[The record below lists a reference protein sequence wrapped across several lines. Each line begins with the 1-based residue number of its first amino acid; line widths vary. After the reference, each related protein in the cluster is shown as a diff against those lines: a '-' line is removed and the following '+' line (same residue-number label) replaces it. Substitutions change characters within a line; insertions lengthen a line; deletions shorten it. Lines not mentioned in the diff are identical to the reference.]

1 MPMYQPEIET
11 MSQEQIRKLQS
22 ERLVKQVRHVYD
34 NVPYYRAKMEEK
46 GITPED
52 IHGVEDLHKLPF
64 LTKSDLRDA
73 YPYGLLATPLQDC
86 VRIQST
92 SGTTGRRVVA
102 FYTQHDVDLW
112 EDCCARA
119 IMAAGGTAEDVVH
132 VSYGYGLFTGG
143 AGLHGGSHKV
153 GSLTLPMSSGNTD
166 RQIQFMCDL
175 GSTIL
180 CCTPSYAAF
189 LAESVLERGLK
200 DQIKLKAGI
209 FGAEAWSEEMRQD
222 IQNKLGIKAYD
233 IYGLTELSGPG
244 VSYECSEQ
252 KGMHICEDHFI
263 AEIID
268 PDTGEVLPDGT
279 KGELVFTSITKE
291 AFPLLRY
298 RTRDIC
304 VLDRTPCSCGRTH
317 VRMAKPMGRSDDML
331 IIRGVN
337 VFPSQIEEVLLKVSG
352 ENITPN
358 YQIIV
363 GRENNTDTLDINVEM
378 SEQMFSDDIR
388 SVETLEKK
396 IVSQLR
402 SMLGI
407 GAKVHLVNPKTIAR
421 SEGKAQRIIAQ
432 AAVLAVPD
440 KGSGEKTALTIAGE
454 LAEGKEILLCDA
466 PMVRDEAA
474 LDAAYEANA
483 DRVCALLD
491 GGKDVAFLTLGD
503 PTVYSTYLYLHRK
516 VVARGYEA
524 EIIPGVPSF
533 CAVAA
538 RLGAALCEKSERLL
552 IVPASHKDVDDC
564 LDVDANLVF
573 MKAGREIGALKEKL
587 AEKGLLER
595 ASMVANCGM
604 EGEAVYPR
612 FAELT
617 DGSGYFSV
625 VLVKKGEE
633 A

>member
-1 MPMYQPEIET
+1 MK
-11 MSQEQIRKLQS
+11 R
-22 ERLVKQVRHVYD
+22 
-34 NVPYYRAKMEEK
+34 
-46 GITPED
+46 GILY
-52 IHGVEDLHKLPF
+52 GV
-64 LTKSDLRDA
+64 
-73 YPYGLLATPLQDC
+73 G
-86 VRIQST
+86 V
-92 SGTTGRRVVA
+92 
-102 FYTQHDVDLW
+102 
-112 EDCCARA
+112 
-119 IMAAGGTAEDVVH
+119 
-132 VSYGYGLFTGG
+132 
-143 AGLHGGSHKV
+143 
-153 GSLTLPMSSGNTD
+153 
-166 RQIQFMCDL
+166 
-175 GSTIL
+175 
-180 CCTPSYAAF
+180 
-189 LAESVLERGLK
+189 
-200 DQIKLKAGI
+200 
-209 FGAEAWSEEMRQD
+209 
-222 IQNKLGIKAYD
+222 
-233 IYGLTELSGPG
+233 GPG
-244 VSYECSEQ
+244 
-252 KGMHICEDHFI
+252 
-263 AEIID
+263 D
-268 PDTGEVLPDGT
+268 P
-279 KGELVFTSITKE
+279 ELIT
-291 AFPLLRY
+291 R
-298 RTRDIC
+298 
-304 VLDRTPCSCGRTH
+304 
-317 VRMAKPMGRSDDML
+317 
-331 IIRGVN
+331 
-337 VFPSQIEEVLLKVSG
+337 
-352 ENITPN
+352 
-358 YQIIV
+358 
-363 GRENNTDTLDINVEM
+363 
-378 SEQMFSDDIR
+378 
-388 SVETLEKK
+388 
-396 IVSQLR
+396 
-402 SMLGI
+402 
-407 GAKVHLVNPKTIAR
+407 
-421 SEGKAQRIIAQ
+421 KAQRIIAQ

-454 LAEGKEILLCDA
+454 LAEGKEILLW
-466 PMVRDEAA
+466 AA